1 MIRAVITHIGQNLD
15 LKKRSFDH
23 TIKLQLPDGSIIG
36 ATIDERSVEQLM
48 KFVAEGDAPTEAE
61 ERTPDRTDEFANA
74 MYDGQPANVFG
85 GDAPGGDAESYDS
98 QMSLPIQPAAPTR
111 QVAMPQPV
119 RIRTVPKDEYG
130 FPIVQASGVDAGS
143 VLAEAI
149 DDDGVPQ
156 I

>member
-1 MIRAVITHIGQNLD
+1 VIRAVITHIGQNLD
-15 LKKRSFDH
+15 LKRRSFDH

-48 KFVAEGDAPTEAE
+48 KFVAEGDAPTE
-61 ERTPDRTDEFANA
+61 ERAPDHTDEFASA

-85 GDAPGGDAESYDS
+85 GDASGELEPDDS
-98 QMSLPIQPAAPTR
+98 QMSLPIQPAPAPPPR
-111 QVAMPQPV
+111 PVPMPQPARV
-119 RIRTVPKDEYG
+119 RTVPKDEYG
-130 FPIVQASGVDAGS
+130 FPIVQASGMDAGS